1 MKRSW
6 LASEWLRAATTSCP
20 SPFQPDSSAAG
31 PRSPL
36 VGDANYPGDLD
47 HPFSTGPVA
56 GNLSHHPSHER

>member
-1 MKRSW
+1 M
-6 LASEWLRAATTSCP
+6 TSCL

-31 PRSPL
+31 PRLPL
-36 VGDANYPGDLD
+36 VDDANYPGDLD